1 MSKRKSTKPSQKQ
14 AFRKRGQ
21 EPALSRQTSGSG
33 GPVATG
39 PAWVGLLAAAL
50 GVVLY
55 MNTFGHIYCLDDY
68 SVIKENWVTQ
78 GGLKNLGTMFSTEYR
93 YGAWNSPGSLYRPF
107 SLLIFS
113 LQWQLS
119 PDNPAVGHIMNA
131 IMYGLSGWV
140 LWITWRRV
148 LAGYHPI
155 IPALAVLFF
164 MAHPV
169 HTEVVANIKSLDE
182 ILALLC
188 CTASLYGIWRYLE
201 RENKNWLV
209 MAVAMYTVALFSKES
224 SITFL
229 AIFPLTLWFFTDR
242 PLGQI
247 VRIAALFLAPA
258 VIFLLIRHQV
268 LAAQA
273 YEERYSALDNFIV
286 AAKDRASQLA
296 SAFMMCGR
304 YLKTLVLPHP
314 LVSDLGYPQMKPVT
328 FGDWRA
334 LVGFFTY
341 GGMFVWALLNLRK
354 KHFLAFA
361 ILFYLV
367 TFSLFSNVLML
378 IGTSYGERVLY
389 APSLG
394 FTLALAWIFAAV
406 FKLKKEENTPATVQ
420 LRNPNGKGA
429 LVWGLA
435 GIVLLGYGVK
445 TVLRNPA
452 WYTSYTLYKADISK
466 SPNCAKLNYHMGI
479 ETIKEGMN
487 EDTGQIT
494 DTTWVNK
501 AIDYY
506 SHAIELFPTYHDAF
520 GSRGLA
526 YFRLGQHFQGQNNLN
541 QAAAKYDLAYTDYQR
556 ALKHRPN
563 DDKVLSNMG
572 FIYFIRQQLDS
583 AEVVYRKSIA
593 INPRFIDARR
603 NLGAVLA
610 MKKQFPEAIEQWQEG
625 LKYEP
630 ENPTLL
636 QYIGS
641 AYNDMGQ
648 PEKAQPWLER
658 AAAAQKK

>member
-1 MSKRKSTKPSQKQ
+1 MSKRKLTKASKKE
-14 AFRKRGQ
+14 AFRKPGQNPVKDRPARGL
-21 EPALSRQTSGSG
+21 AV
-33 GPVATG
+33 PVATG

-50 GVVLY
+50 GLILY
-55 MNTFGHIYCLDDY
+55 INTFGHVWCLDDY

-93 YGAWNSPGSLYRPF
+93 FGAWNSPGSLYRPL
-107 SLLIFS
+107 SLVIFS

-131 IMYGLSGWV
+131 VMYGLSGWL

-148 LAGYHPI
+148 LAAYHPI

-182 ILALLC
+182 ILALLF
-188 CTASLYGIWRYLE
+188 CTLSMYGIWRYLE
-201 RENKNWLV
+201 NENKNWLV
-209 MAVAMYTVALFSKES
+209 LAVASYTFAMFSKES

-229 AIFPLTLWFFTDR
+229 AVFPLALWFFTNR
-242 PLGQI
+242 PLSQI
-247 VRIAALFLAPA
+247 LRISALFLVPA
-258 VIFLLIRHQV
+258 LVFLLIRHQV
-268 LAAQA
+268 LAAQD

-304 YLKTLVLPHP
+304 YLKTLVFPHP
-314 LVSDLGYPQMKPVT
+314 LISDLGYPQMKPVT

-334 LVGFFTY
+334 LLGFFVY
-341 GGMFVWALLNLRK
+341 GGMFVWALFNLRK
-354 KHFLAFA
+354 KHILAFA
-361 ILFYLV
+361 ILFYLI

-394 FTLALAWIFAAV
+394 FALALAWLFTAV
-406 FKLKKEENTPATVQ
+406 FKLKKEENTRVTAQ
-420 LRNPNGKGA
+420 LLNPNGKGA

-435 GIVLLGYGVK
+435 GIILLAYGVK
-445 TVLRNPA
+445 TWLRNPA
-452 WYTSYTLYKADISK
+452 WYTSYTLYKADIRN
-466 SPNCAKLNYHMGI
+466 SPNCAKLNYHLGI

-487 EDTGQIT
+487 EESGQVT
-494 DTTWVNK
+494 DTAWVNK
-501 AIDYY
+501 SIGYY
-506 SHAIELFPTYHDAF
+506 TRAIELFPTYHDAF

-526 YFRLGQHFQGQNNLN
+526 YFRLGQHFQGLN
-541 QAAAKYDLAYTDYQR
+541 MLDQAGRKYDLAYTDYQK

-593 INPRFIDARR
+593 INPRFVDARR

-610 MKKQFPEAIEQWQEG
+610 MKKRFPEAIEQWQEG
-625 LKYEP
+625 LVIEP

-641 AYNDMGQ
+641 AYRDMGQ